1 MQDSRS
7 TALGPA
13 RPHSPMQAR
22 ARTLPRVPSW
32 VVDVLAALFIVGVAV
47 MPFGGDEFRP
57 STPFAFAMV
66 LAPAALLPFRRRYPV
81 TVLVA
86 TLVIY
91 GATALT
97 GTLSPGVV
105 LAAAMAMFSV
115 ATQSTR
121 RKAALTAA
129 LAVLGVALLSLF
141 AALGSVFDPRAI
153 QFAVTIAFAAAA
165 GDATRSRREYIVAIT
180 ERAERAEQT
189 RETEARRRVTEE
201 RLRIARDLHDAV
213 AHQISVISLNA
224 GVASSTLRT
233 RPERAEDALLTIRG
247 AARSVLAEIGDL
259 LAVLRA
265 DDTGESSAAPQ
276 PGLERLDALV
286 ESFAEAGLHVNVRA
300 EGELQQVT
308 GATSLVAYRVIQEAL
323 TNAHKHGTENRAHV
337 LLALTDTELRVV
349 VTNPTSGPLAPADP
363 PLVTDGPDARASGGL
378 GLLGLRERVAS
389 VRGTVTTGTAAGGYR
404 VAVTLPRQDRQHLG
418 AAPHGDPR

>member
-7 TALGPA
+7 PVAGPTEA
-13 RPHSPMQAR
+13 HTPPSIPSRM
-22 ARTLPRVPSW
+22 LPRVPSW
-32 VVDVLAALFIVGVAV
+32 IVDALAALFIVGVAV
-47 MPFGGDEFRP
+47 MPFGGEEFRP
-57 STPFAFAMV
+57 STPFAFVMV
-66 LAPAALLPFRRRYPV
+66 LAPAVLLPFRRRWPV
-81 TVLVA
+81 AVLA
-86 TLVIY
+86 AMLAIY

-105 LAAAMAMFSV
+105 LAAAIAMFSV

-121 RKAALTAA
+121 RRSIITAA
-129 LAVLGVALLSLF
+129 CAVLGIALLSLF

-153 QFAVTIAFAAAA
+153 QFAVTLAFAAA

-180 ERAERAEQT
+180 ERAERAERS
-189 RETEARRRVTEE
+189 REEEARRRVTEE

-224 GVASSTLRT
+224 GVASTSLRT
-233 RPERAEDALLTIRG
+233 RPERAEDALRTIRG

-265 DDTGESSAAPQ
+265 DDAPGATPVPQ
-276 PGLERLDALV
+276 PGLERLDALM
-286 ESFAEAGLHVNVRA
+286 ESFGEAGLQVNVRS
-300 EGELQQVT
+300 EGDMEHVSR
-308 GATSLVAYRVIQEAL
+308 ATSLVAYRVIQEAL

-337 LLALTDTELRVV
+337 LLALTGTELSVI
-349 VTNPTSGPLAPADP
+349 VTNPISGPISREASDRAAE
-363 PLVTDGPDARASGGL
+363 GADARAAGGL

-389 VRGTVTTGTAAGGYR
+389 VRGSVTTGTAAGGYR
-404 VAVTLPRQDRQHLG
+404 VAVTLPRQHRPQPSTSAQGGLE
-418 AAPHGDPR
+418 